1 MRDKIQYV
9 LVDYEN
15 VPVKSLALLQGE
27 EFRICVFLGLNN
39 TKLDSDLAMAMH
51 KIADRTQ
58 YVKLTSS
65 GPNALDFHI
74 AYYLGKLVSN
84 DPLGHY
90 HVISKDKGF
99 DSLIE
104 RLQGQQ
110 VKAFRVDS
118 IESMSCFP
126 QADKPPAAIAP
137 SKVVPP
143 KIAPAK
149 VAPPVP
155 SPKPQP
161 KPAAAKAVQPEL
173 DARVKLVIADLQARK
188 TGRPATQKTLVNT
201 IHSRIG
207 KTLPVAAAQA
217 VFELLV
223 KRKLV
228 VVSGLKVSYNLP
240 KAK

>member
-1 MRDKIQYV
+1 MGDTTQYV

-27 EFRICVFLGLNN
+27 EFRVHVFLGMNN
-39 TKLDSDLAMAMH
+39 TRLSTELAVAMQKLGQRGD
-51 KIADRTQ
+51 
-58 YVKLTSS
+58 YVQLTST

-84 DPLGHY
+84 DAFGQY
-90 HVISKDKGF
+90 HVISKDRGF

-104 RLQGQQ
+104 WLQGQQ

-118 IESMSCFP
+118 IECMPCFP
-126 QADKPPAAIAP
+126 QA
-137 SKVVPP
+137 
-143 KIAPAK
+143 
-149 VAPPVP
+149 VAPPAP
-155 SPKPQP
+155 SPKSKP
-161 KPAAAKAVQPEL
+161 KAAAAKTVQTEL
-173 DARVKLVIADLQARK
+173 DARVKLVVADLQARK

-201 IHSRIG
+201 IHNRIG

-240 KAK
+240 KPK

>member
-1 MRDKIQYV
+1 MGDTTQYV

-27 EFRICVFLGLNN
+27 EFRVHVFLGMNN
-39 TKLDSDLAMAMH
+39 TRLSTELAVAMQKLGQRGD
-51 KIADRTQ
+51 
-58 YVKLTSS
+58 YVQLTST

-84 DPLGHY
+84 DAFGQY
-90 HVISKDKGF
+90 HVISKDRGF

-104 RLQGQQ
+104 WLQGQQ

-118 IESMSCFP
+118 IECMPCFP
-126 QADKPPAAIAP
+126 QAVAPPAAIAP
-137 SKVVPP
+137 SKVVPL
-143 KIAPAK
+143 K
-149 VAPPVP
+149 VAPPAP
-155 SPKPQP
+155 SPKSKP
-161 KPAAAKAVQPEL
+161 KAAAAKTVQTEL
-173 DARVKLVIADLQARK
+173 DARVKLVVADLQARK

-201 IHSRIG
+201 IHNRIG

-240 KAK
+240 KPK